1 MCFKSKRAKKPS
13 LKLPGQMSLERF
25 TPSVEA
31 WDRACT
37 RGWGTYWA
45 YAQWPSRE
53 ALENAAI
60 EGHETLM
67 EARKRM
73 VDACESMEVFGEG
86 NIVHDLFVKE
96 G

>member
-1 MCFKSKRAKKPS
+1 MWKPRVAPAHVGRRHLLGLRA
-13 LKLPGQMSLERF
+13 
-25 TPSVEA
+25 VA
-31 WDRACT
+31 
-37 RGWGTYWA
+37 
-45 YAQWPSRE
+45 SRD
-53 ALENAAI
+53 ALENAQI

-73 VDACESMEVFGEG
+73 VEACESMEVFGEG